1 MSSHVLAGAGEGTS
15 SQDVLQLPLAVYS
28 SEPILQTPTGLLA
41 LMYRDLLNS
50 RELGWRL
57 FVRDLSA
64 QYRQSLLGVTWALLP
79 PILIGL
85 VFIVLHSK
93 NVIQLAPTAIPYP
106 VFALVGTL
114 YWQIFVDALN
124 APLQSVSGAK
134 SILTRVQFPR
144 EALILSALYTVLFAA
159 FLKGLVLLGVLFF
172 FGIPL
177 QYGLLLAPLAIGA
190 LIVLGLGI
198 GLALTPLG
206 LLYTDV
212 SSALVVVVQIWFFAT
227 PVVYLAPE
235 SWPLSLVSTLNPVS
249 PLLTA
254 ARDLTT
260 LGSVSNPLSLILA
273 SGLACAGLLGAWIL
287 YRVALPITIERLSA

>member
-1 MSSHVLAGAGEGTS
+1 MC
-15 SQDVLQLPLAVYS
+15 
-28 SEPILQTPTGLLA
+28 
-41 LMYRDLLNS
+41 RDLLSS

-260 LGSVSNPLSLILA
+260 LGSVANPLSLILA